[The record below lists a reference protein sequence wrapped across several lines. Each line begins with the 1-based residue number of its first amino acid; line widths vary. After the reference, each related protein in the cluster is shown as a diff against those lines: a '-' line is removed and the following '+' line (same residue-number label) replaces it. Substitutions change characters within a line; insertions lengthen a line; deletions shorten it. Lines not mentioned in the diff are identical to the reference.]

1 MTTLKGHGKFRFDR
15 FEPPGMNS
23 THLDAKIKNGNSF
36 IFCLRKS
43 YTLGYLKIILQIFQR
58 E

>member
-36 IFCLRKS
+36 IFCLRNS
-43 YTLGYLKIILQIFQR
+43 YTLVY
-58 E
+58 